1 MILVRTSGLVGLLGA
16 LGLLVLPGCGSGNPS
31 YSDAVMDR
39 LRTEGVAPGLV
50 YTVEVPGHD
59 LAEQSVGVHG
69 DDGFGAVHVSPEGEA
84 VALTVERG
92 TFDDE
97 ECRTTAVPNA
107 EPPGTTVSCE
117 RDDAGWYRT
126 AGDQHQYIAVRDDH
140 VVRLGSA
147 TDDLDRD
154 TLRTALVNAHQVTP
168 DESDSP
174 PTTTGSSTPTSVE
187 RGDLPATG
195 DGAPDNHVGPG
206 G

>member
-1 MILVRTSGLVGLLGA
+1 MNLVRTGGLGLLGA
-16 LGLLVLPGCGSGNPS
+16 LGLVASAACGSDDPT

-39 LRTEGVAPGLV
+39 LSTEGVAPGLV
-50 YTVEVPGHD
+50 YTVEVPGHE
-59 LAEQSVGVHG
+59 LAEQSVGVVG
-69 DDGFGAVHVSPEGEA
+69 DNGFGAVYVSPEGED

-97 ECRTTAVPNA
+97 RCRTTPIANA
-107 EPPGTTVSCE
+107 EPPETTVSCE

-126 AGDQHQYIAVRDDH
+126 AADRHQYIVLLDDH
-140 VVRLGSA
+140 VLRLDSA

-154 TLRTALVNAHQVTP
+154 ALRTALVDARQVTP
-168 DESDSP
+168 ADADTP
-174 PTTTGSSTPTSVE
+174 PTTPTPSASTSVE
-187 RGDLPATG
+187 RGDLPTTG

>member
-1 MILVRTSGLVGLLGA
+1 MNLVRTGGLVGLLGA
-16 LGLLVLPGCGSGNPS
+16 LGLVALTGCGSDDPQ

-50 YTVEVPGHD
+50 YTVEVPGHE
-59 LAEQSVGVHG
+59 LAEQSVGIYG

-97 ECRTTAVPNA
+97 QCRTTPVPNA
-107 EPPGTTVSCE
+107 EPPGTTVNCE

-140 VVRLGSA
+140 VVRLDSA
-147 TDDLDRD
+147 TDDLDRGA
-154 TLRTALVNAHQVTP
+154 LRTALVNAHQVTP
-168 DESDSP
+168 DESDPP
-174 PTTTGSSTPTSVE
+174 PTTPGSSASTGVE
-187 RGDLPATG
+187 RGDPPATG
-195 DGAPDNHVGPG
+195 DGAPDNGVGPG